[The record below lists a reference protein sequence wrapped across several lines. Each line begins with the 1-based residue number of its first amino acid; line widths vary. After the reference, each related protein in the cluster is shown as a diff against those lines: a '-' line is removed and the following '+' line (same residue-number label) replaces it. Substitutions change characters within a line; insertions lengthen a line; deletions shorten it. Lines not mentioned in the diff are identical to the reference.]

1 MTTYFGESSSNTRHY
16 LLPFT
21 MSAPAAAKASAPA
34 AAKASAPAAAKA
46 SAPAAAKASAPAA
59 AKASAP
65 AAAKASPAVAKA
77 SPAVAEVSVQ
87 ASDEAISITPISSS
101 ELLEGLSDQFRT
113 FSSIAQLRS
122 AVDTLSKQ
130 LYQGKTTNQY
140 LIFQPVTEDDL
151 AKIEEK
157 RYTIGR
163 GLRFTHCTDI
173 DTLIIK
179 VPTPEHERVTRA
191 FTHGLIGQIG
201 QMGLTEDND
210 LNDMGA
216 TTYRGTST
224 SKEADSCFKPPA
236 LRPNRLDWP
245 TLVFE
250 VGVSETLRKLRM
262 DARWW
267 LANSQG
273 HVKIVLLF
281 KISRATRT
289 IQIEKWECRP
299 ATLAY
304 VPRSNRP
311 PAQIPTQIQTI
322 DIDANG
328 VVNGSPLATTPPLVL
343 HFRHLFLRQPVPPEQ
358 NVIFTAQNLQRLANN
373 IWAALQ

>member
-1 MTTYFGESSSNTRHY
+1 LH
-16 LLPFT
+16 
-21 MSAPAAAKASAPA
+21 
-34 AAKASAPAAAKA
+34 
-46 SAPAAAKASAPAA
+46 
-59 AKASAP
+59 
-65 AAAKASPAVAKA
+65 
-77 SPAVAEVSVQ
+77 Q
-87 ASDEAISITPISSS
+87 AT
-101 ELLEGLSDQFRT
+101 GT
-113 FSSIAQLRS
+113 
-122 AVDTLSKQ
+122 
-130 LYQGKTTNQY
+130 TTNQY
-140 LIFQPVTEDDL
+140 LVFHPVTEDDL
-151 AKIEEK
+151 AEIEDK

-163 GLRFTHCTDI
+163 GLRFTYCTDI
-173 DTLIIK
+173 NTLIIK
-179 VPTPEHERVTRA
+179 VPSPEHEAVTRT
-191 FTHGLIGQIG
+191 FTHDFMDQIRP
-201 QMGLTEDND
+201 MGLTELGD
-210 LNDMGA
+210 LKDMGA

-224 SKEADSCFKPPA
+224 KKEPDSCWRPLA
-236 LRPNRLDWP
+236 ARPNKQDWP

-311 PAQIPTQIQTI
+311 PAQIPTQIPTI